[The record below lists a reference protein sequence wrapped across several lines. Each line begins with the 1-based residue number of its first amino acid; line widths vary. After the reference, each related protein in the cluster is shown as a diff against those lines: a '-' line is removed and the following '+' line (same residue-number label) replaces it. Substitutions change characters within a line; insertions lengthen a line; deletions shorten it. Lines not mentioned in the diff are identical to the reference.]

1 MTTTRDE
8 LDRWKRHV
16 SDIVTAK
23 AKPASAWDEDVA
35 KAIVEANA
43 PFQRKLGPHPSGI
56 VPTEFKVLVLPVTVA
71 EKTKGGIIIPDE
83 KLERD
88 QYAAMEG
95 VIIAASPLAF
105 TYENWPDGARKP
117 QVGDRVICAKYAGAT
132 VEGRDGVKYRLVT
145 DKDVMAVLE

>member
-1 MTTTRDE
+1 M
-8 LDRWKRHV
+8 
-16 SDIVTAK
+16 
-23 AKPASAWDEDVA
+23 
-35 KAIVEANA
+35 N
-43 PFQRKLGPHPSGI
+43 PSGI
-56 VPTEFKVLVLPVTVA
+56 APTEFKVLVEPKKVE

-117 QVGDRVICAKYAGAT
+117 QVGDRVIFAKYSGAKVT
-132 VEGRDGVKYRLVT
+132 GKDGVEYRLIA
-145 DKDVMAVLE
+145 DKDIGAVLD